1 MLQIS
6 YAPLWETL
14 AARGMKKVDLTAVVS
29 SASLKK
35 LQNHEPVSLNVLMKN
50 SSFLHNPSHLYT
62 KSCTQALYQNLRAEL
77 CLVDDNDTMD
87 DWWKMNPS
95 DSF

>member
-35 LQNHEPVSLNVLMKN
+35 LQNHEPVSLNVLMKI
-50 SSFLHNPSHLYT
+50 S
-62 KSCTQALYQNLRAEL
+62 
-77 CLVDDNDTMD
+77 
-87 DWWKMNPS
+87 
-95 DSF
+95 

>member
-14 AARGMKKVDLTAVVS
+14 AKRKMKKVELTTMIS

-35 LQNHEPVSLNVLMKN
+35 LQNHEPVSLNVLMKI
-50 SSFLHNPSHLYT
+50 SE
-62 KSCTQALYQNLRAEL
+62 ALDVPIEKIVEFRRI
-77 CLVDDNDTMD
+77 
-87 DWWKMNPS
+87 
-95 DSF
+95 

>member
-14 AARGMKKVDLTAVVS
+14 AKREMKKVELTTVIS

-35 LQNHEPVSLNVLMKN
+35 LQTPEPVSLNVLMKI
-50 SSFLHNPSHLYT
+50 SE
-62 KSCTQALYQNLRAEL
+62 ALDVPIEKIVEFRH
-77 CLVDDNDTMD
+77 V
-87 DWWKMNPS
+87 
-95 DSF
+95 

>member
-14 AARGMKKVDLTAVVS
+14 AKREMKKVELTTVIS

-35 LQNHEPVSLNVLMKN
+35 LQNHEPVSLNVLMKI
-50 SSFLHNPSHLYT
+50 SE
-62 KSCTQALYQNLRAEL
+62 ALDVPIEKIVEFRH
-77 CLVDDNDTMD
+77 V
-87 DWWKMNPS
+87 
-95 DSF
+95 

>member
-14 AARGMKKVDLTAVVS
+14 AKREMKKVELTTVIS

-35 LQNHEPVSLNVLMKN
+35 LQNHEPVSLNVLMKI
-50 SSFLHNPSHLYT
+50 SV
-62 KSCTQALYQNLRAEL
+62 ALDVPIEKIVEFRHI
-77 CLVDDNDTMD
+77 
-87 DWWKMNPS
+87 
-95 DSF
+95 

>member
-14 AARGMKKVDLTAVVS
+14 AAREMKKVELTAVIS

-35 LQNHEPVSLNVLMKN
+35 ATEP
-50 SSFLHNPSHLYT
+50 
-62 KSCTQALYQNLRAEL
+62 RAGQPKR
-77 CLVDDNDTMD
+77 VDEDKRGFGCADRENC
-87 DWWKMNPS
+87 
-95 DSF
+95 

>member
-14 AARGMKKVDLTAVVS
+14 AKREMKKVELTTVIS

-35 LQNHEPVSLNVLMKN
+35 LQNHEPASLNVLMKI
-50 SSFLHNPSHLYT
+50 SE
-62 KSCTQALYQNLRAEL
+62 ALDVPIEKIVEFRRI
-77 CLVDDNDTMD
+77 
-87 DWWKMNPS
+87 
-95 DSF
+95 

>member
-14 AARGMKKVDLTAVVS
+14 AKREMKKVELTTVIS

-35 LQNHEPVSLNVLMKN
+35 LQNHEPVSLNVLMKI
-50 SSFLHNPSHLYT
+50 SE
-62 KSCTQALYQNLRAEL
+62 ALDVPIEKIVEFRHI
-77 CLVDDNDTMD
+77 
-87 DWWKMNPS
+87 
-95 DSF
+95 

>member
-14 AARGMKKVDLTAVVS
+14 AKRKMKKVELTTMIS

-35 LQNHEPVSLNVLMKN
+35 LQNHEPVSLNVLMKI
-50 SSFLHNPSHLYT
+50 SE
-62 KSCTQALYQNLRAEL
+62 ALDVPIEKIVEFRR
-77 CLVDDNDTMD
+77 V
-87 DWWKMNPS
+87 
-95 DSF
+95 

>member
-14 AARGMKKVDLTAVVS
+14 AAREMKKVELTAEIS

-35 LQNHEPVSLNVLMKN
+35 LQNHEPVSLNVLMKI
-50 SSFLHNPSHLYT
+50 SE
-62 KSCTQALYQNLRAEL
+62 ALDVPIEKVVEFRRI
-77 CLVDDNDTMD
+77 
-87 DWWKMNPS
+87 
-95 DSF
+95 

>member
-14 AARGMKKVDLTAVVS
+14 AKREMKKVELTTVIS

-35 LQNHEPVSLNVLMKN
+35 LQNHEPVSLNVLMKI
-50 SSFLHNPSHLYT
+50 SEVLDVPIEKIVEF
-62 KSCTQALYQNLRAEL
+62 RRI
-77 CLVDDNDTMD
+77 
-87 DWWKMNPS
+87 
-95 DSF
+95 

>member
-14 AARGMKKVDLTAVVS
+14 AKREMKKVELTTVIS

-35 LQNHEPVSLNVLMKN
+35 LQNHEPVSLNVLMKI
-50 SSFLHNPSHLYT
+50 SEAPDVPIEEIVEF
-62 KSCTQALYQNLRAEL
+62 RRI
-77 CLVDDNDTMD
+77 
-87 DWWKMNPS
+87 
-95 DSF
+95 

>member
-35 LQNHEPVSLNVLMKN
+35 LQNHEPVSLNVLMKISETLN
-50 SSFLHNPSHLYT
+50 VPIEKIVEF
-62 KSCTQALYQNLRAEL
+62 RR
-77 CLVDDNDTMD
+77 V
-87 DWWKMNPS
+87 
-95 DSF
+95 